1 MSMKRYLALLICLTL
16 LLSSVSSALS
26 EPTGDD
32 LPDLF
37 VEKPAEYSSLD
48 DPELLQ
54 YIEDSVY
61 SQLDESFVGSDYV
74 IENVSAV
81 YVSKEYLEEVA
92 YNTKANV
99 FFGYTLAEI
108 NEAFVGKKYV
118 FTCSDSGETVVQEFQ
133 DFPDYTNE
141 IILKNIA
148 VGTGVILVCV
158 TVTVISGGIAGPAA
172 AAATASTA
180 TKVSLIFAASA
191 KTATA
196 CALSGATIGT
206 VSTAVVKG
214 FETNDLYETVKS
226 AEVAGSEWFKWGAIS
241 GAAVGG
247 AKEALRIRSVT
258 HGKIPT
264 PQEAEEQAKQ
274 LLGGRTQCSY
284 IDGKEVPYGTPG
296 STRPDVVRT
305 VGNHLEAIEVKRY
318 DLQNSLN
325 ELRTV
330 LIDEISA
337 RNANLPTGT
346 TQRIVLNVEGRGYTK
361 AYVDSIIKWIQKSL
375 EPIYPSIPVDV
386 MGGVSLKP
394 THDKKT

>member
-1 MSMKRYLALLICLTL
+1 MKRYLALFICLIM
-16 LLSSVSSALS
+16 LLSPANSTLAETTS
-26 EPTGDD
+26 DD
-32 LPDLF
+32 LPALF
-37 VEKPAEYSSLD
+37 VEKPVEYGSLD

-54 YIEDSVY
+54 FIEDSVY
-61 SQLDESFVGSDYV
+61 SQLDESLAGSDYT
-74 IENVSAV
+74 IDNVSAI

-108 NEAFVGKKYV
+108 NEAFEGKKYV
-118 FTCSDSGETVVQEFQ
+118 FTCSDSGETIVQEFQ

-172 AAATASTA
+172 AAGAASTA

-196 CALSGATIGT
+196 CALSGAAIGT

-214 FETNDLYETVKS
+214 FETNDLYETVI
-226 AEVAGSEWFKWGAIS
+226 AAGVAGSEAFKWGAIS

-247 AKEALRIRSVT
+247 TKEALRIHSIT

-274 LLGGRTQCSY
+274 LLGGRSQCSY
-284 IDGKEVPYGTPG
+284 IDGEEVPYGTPG

-305 VGNHLEAIEVKRY
+305 VGDHLEAIEVKRY
-318 DLQNSLN
+318 DLQSRASLN

-337 RNANLPTGT
+337 RNANLPAGSV
-346 TQRIVLNVEGRGYTK
+346 QRIVLNVEGRGYTE
-361 AYVDSIIKWIQKSL
+361 AYVDSVIEWIQNFM
-375 EPIYPSIPVDV
+375 EPVYPNIPVDV
-386 MGGVSLKP
+386 MGGVI
-394 THDKKT
+394 